1 MKRLPKVIPPRSRVR
16 LIRADTR
23 TPEWRKDVGR
33 QFRVGYYGRK
43 DGLGCI
49 WLVNEE
55 GEYEQTTDP
64 KLLAKYFDVEQVSS
78 EIDLYGIA
86 KRPLGRIRMRS
97 PLERLNGRSAID
109 VFEAAKEL
117 WEKGDAGSVR
127 GLIDTLR
134 NGKRVLN
141 RTAAAYALYL
151 TNGKTAIRPLERAVG
166 NKREHPKVRGQAA
179 ESLAHNH
186 RPSSH
191 RVLRENLVDPAREV
205 RFWCAYALWQ
215 MADRDALVSLR
226 ELAECDH
233 RIVKGFWSVSKEARD
248 AIRSIR
254 EEMRS
259 EKGRLQRC
267 QFCAKTWKNK
277 SRLKRTGK
285 RR

>member
-1 MKRLPKVIPPRSRVR
+1 MKRLPRVIPPRSRVR
-16 LIRADTR
+16 LIRADKR

-33 QFRVGYYGRK
+33 QFRVGYYSRK
-43 DGLGCI
+43 DGLDCI
-49 WLVNEE
+49 WLVNEN
-55 GEYEQTTDP
+55 GEYEQTTDR
-64 KLLAKYFDVEQVSS
+64 KFLAKHFDVERLSNETNV
-78 EIDLYGIA
+78 YGVG
-86 KRPLGRIRMRS
+86 KRRLGRIRMRS
-97 PLERLNGRSAID
+97 PLERLNGTSAMA

-117 WEKGDAGSVR
+117 WEKDDAGSVR

-141 RTAAAYALYL
+141 RRAAAYALNL
-151 TNGKTAIRPLERAVG
+151 TRGKSAIRPLERAVG

-186 RPSSH
+186 RPDSH
-191 RVLRENLVDPAREV
+191 RVLLENLADPSREV

-226 ELAECDH
+226 ELAERDH
-233 RIVKGFWSVSKEARD
+233 RIVKGFWSVSKEAKD

-254 EEMRS
+254 EKMRN
-259 EKGRLQRC
+259 EKSRVQRC
-267 QFCAKTWKNK
+267 QFCTKAWKNK

-285 RR
+285 PR